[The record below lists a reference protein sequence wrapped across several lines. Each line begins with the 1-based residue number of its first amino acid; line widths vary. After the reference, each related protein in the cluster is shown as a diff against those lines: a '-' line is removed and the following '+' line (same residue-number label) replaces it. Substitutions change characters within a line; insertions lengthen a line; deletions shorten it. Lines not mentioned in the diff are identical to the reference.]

1 MTTLIR
7 MPLVFLQLLNQ
18 SVWLAL
24 GQIWNNKVRAMLTT
38 IGIVIGVASVT
49 TVIAVLTGFKQNI
62 LSQFESFG
70 TNKLYVMP
78 KVPEGQDEHTYP
90 HMRLRFVPEM
100 FEDVLQHCPSVGQ
113 FTRVTGQ
120 PSSVH
125 SGEYSLENVQVVG
138 IDPAW
143 HQIENR
149 PVEIGRP
156 FTALDVAQAR
166 PVCLVDPKLRDKLR
180 LDRDCVGEHIRIG
193 MRSYRIVGVI
203 EEPLESETFQDGRE
217 KLEVFVPF
225 MTAWRANERW
235 GFMWVIAASRET
247 EVAEEAQAELSFFL
261 RRARRLEPGEPAN
274 FRVDAMATYL
284 AQFNTIALATTV
296 IAGGIVGISLL
307 VGGVGIMNIML
318 VSVAERTREIGLRK
332 AVGARPSAI
341 LLQFLVEAVVLCLI
355 GGLGGVVAAQLL
367 TSAIAKVP
375 AAQLDKA
382 FIPLWAIAVSFG
394 FAAAV
399 GIFFGMFPAVKAA
412 QLDPIEALRHE

>member
-1 MTTLIR
+1 
-7 MPLVFLQLLNQ
+7 
-18 SVWLAL
+18 
-24 GQIWNNKVRAMLTT
+24 MLTT

-49 TVIAVLTGFKQNI
+49 SVIAVLTGLKQNV

-70 TNKLYVMP
+70 TNKLYVVP
-78 KVPEGQDEHTYP
+78 RVPEGQDNHTYP
-90 HMRLRFVPEM
+90 FYRLRFTPDM
-100 FEDVLQHCPSVGQ
+100 FEEVLQHCPSVGE
-113 FTRVTGQ
+113 FTRVTAQ

-125 SGEYSLENVQVVG
+125 SGQRSLTDVRVLG
-138 IDPAW
+138 IDPSW
-143 HQIENR
+143 HSIENR

-156 FTALDVAQAR
+156 FTAMDVAQAR
-166 PVCLVDPKLRDKLR
+166 PVCLVDPKVRDKLH

-193 MRSYRIVGVI
+193 VRSYRIVGVV
-203 EEPLESETFQDGRE
+203 EEPLESEMFRDGRE
-217 KLEVFVPF
+217 SLEVFVPF
-225 MTAWRANERW
+225 MTAWRRNERQ
-235 GFMWVIAASRET
+235 GFMWVVASSRNT
-247 EVAEEAQAELSFFL
+247 ELAEEARAELSFFL

-284 AQFNTIALATTV
+284 EQFNKIALAITV
-296 IAGGIVGISLL
+296 IAGGVVGISLV

-318 VSVAERTREIGLRK
+318 VSVSERTREIGLRK

-341 LLQFLVEAVVLCLI
+341 LLQFLVEAIVLCLI
-355 GGLGGVVAAQLL
+355 GGLGGVVAAQFL
-367 TSAIAKVP
+367 TSGIARIP
-375 AAQLDKA
+375 GAQLDKA